1 MSYRAGSSESAF
13 PASLLTG
20 AGDNFCPSA
29 GSCWRAVRS
38 HARRRLEVARQSRR
52 QLGFALAVAAPWWS
66 SRNSPLNR
74 SAGGLLSGSLS
85 LTVRSRYSAS
95 NLQRATARG
104 FYVCPYPRQR
114 APLQAKRIP
123 FKLPQAKRIPFKLPS
138 PSLPPFWTQRN
149 ELYTP
154 TGRKPPV

>member
-74 SAGGLLSGSLS
+74 SAGDLLTGRIS
-85 LTVRSRYSAS
+85 LTVRSWHSVSDLKRV
-95 NLQRATARG
+95 TARG
-104 FYVCPYPRQR
+104 FYVCPCLRQH
-114 APLQAKRIP
+114 ALFGVKRVP
-123 FKLPQAKRIPFKLPS
+123 FKLPGTLM
-138 PSLPPFWTQRN
+138 PPFCLHSNDSHTSARS
-149 ELYTP
+149 
-154 TGRKPPV
+154 KPPVPEVSKSIEYP